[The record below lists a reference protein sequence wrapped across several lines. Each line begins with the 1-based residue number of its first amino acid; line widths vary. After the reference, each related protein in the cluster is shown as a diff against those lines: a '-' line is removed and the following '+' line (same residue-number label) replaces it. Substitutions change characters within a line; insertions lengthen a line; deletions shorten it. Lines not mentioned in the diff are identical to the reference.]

1 MATRQK
7 DVGEYIK
14 KASDESNR
22 KDIQSKIQFN
32 LGETRGKDA
41 SRNKRGFF
49 IIILLVLG
57 GKKLLAD

>member
-49 IIILLVLG
+49 IIILLVPG
-57 GKKLLAD
+57 GKKLLAG